1 MTQRVESAT
10 DRSAVTQRA
19 ARWHNNIRVTADE
32 RELLRQ
38 TAARSGQ
45 DVSSLVR
52 ALAEAEAARLERL
65 EARAKH

>member
-1 MTQRVESAT
+1 MTRPLQT
-10 DRSAVTQRA
+10 
-19 ARWHNNIRVTADE
+19 NIRVTADE